1 MCSDCALKSLLE
13 VKFLN
18 LNSDNCKKI
27 ESMTV
32 HCLSMAGGWGISPS
46 GALGG
51 AED

>member
-1 MCSDCALKSLLE
+1 
-13 VKFLN
+13 
-18 LNSDNCKKI
+18 
-27 ESMTV
+27 MTV